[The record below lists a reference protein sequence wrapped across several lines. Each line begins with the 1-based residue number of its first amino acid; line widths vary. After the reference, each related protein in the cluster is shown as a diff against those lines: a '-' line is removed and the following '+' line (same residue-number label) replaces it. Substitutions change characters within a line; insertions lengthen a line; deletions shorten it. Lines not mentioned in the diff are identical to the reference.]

1 MRGHNPSYLLL
12 LVVLIGGMVGY
23 LYATS
28 QTVEVVV
35 REKRVEQGESRRGLP
50 VDVRVLLTDRGL
62 LPISGLPLIGY
73 LDAAVVYAGI
83 RPDRRYRMRFASRL
97 WSGDRMV
104 IEIYPQA
111 PAN

>member
-12 LVVLIGGMVGY
+12 LVVLIGGMGGY
-23 LYATS
+23 LP
-28 QTVEVVV
+28 TVEVVV

-73 LDAAVVYAGI
+73 LDAAEVYAGI
-83 RPDRRYRMRFASRL
+83 RPGRRYRMRLASRP

>member
-1 MRGHNPSYLLL
+1 MRGLNPSYLLL

-23 LYATS
+23 LP
-28 QTVEVVV
+28 TVEVVV
-35 REKRVEQGESRRGLP
+35 REKPVEQGESRRGLP
-50 VDVRVLLTDRGL
+50 VDVHVLLTDRGL

-73 LDAAVVYAGI
+73 LDAAEVYAGI
-83 RPDRRYRMRFASRL
+83 RPGRRYRMRFASRL
-97 WSGDRMV
+97 WNGDRMV